1 MLNKLSQLGKKV
13 QDLHVP
19 VSYNIDYYNGI
30 VEEINKINL
39 SGKSDNELRNMAVA
53 IRKKVKDGISLDDVL
68 VEAYAL
74 GREVSGR
81 TLGMRHY
88 GVQLVA
94 GIALH
99 QGKMVEM
106 QTGEGKTLA
115 AVLPAYLN
123 SLMGEGVHILT
134 FNDYLVQRDAEW
146 MKPIY
151 DFLGVTVGYVKE
163 GMSISDRQ
171 NAYKKDITY
180 VTAKEA
186 GFDYLKDF
194 LCVKKENLVH
204 RGFNYAIVDEADSI
218 LIDEARIPLV
228 IAGSQEGEENDLAR
242 FSALAKQLI
251 KGTDYAID
259 QNGSNVYLTDFG
271 LIRVER
277 LLGCS
282 NLYEEKNL
290 KLLTQVNSALYA
302 EALLKRDRDYIVRD
316 GKIELVDEFTGRVA
330 EKRHWPDNIQAAVEA
345 KEALNEKSRGIIMSQ
360 IALQHF
366 INLYPKIAGMTG
378 TARTSA
384 NEFHEFYGM
393 EVVVVPTNKP
403 CIRKDCPDMIFAS
416 KEAKN
421 KAIVDEIRKA
431 HEKGQPVLI
440 GTGSVEESE
449 KLYKELQR
457 IGIEANVLNAKN
469 DEMEAEII
477 AKAGMYGAVT
487 VSTNMAGRGVDIKL
501 GGENGERRDEIVA
514 AGGLYVI
521 GTSKNESVRIDNQL
535 KGRAGRQGDPGKSRM
550 FVSLE
555 DDLMIKYDLAK
566 LVPLQFYPEDRNKP
580 FNNPTVNK
588 ELNRGYR
595 TVEGYN
601 SDVRR
606 QLLKYSYIIE
616 EQRKIVCSK
625 RQDILQDKAQ
635 LKILKEKSPEKY
647 DEVLNK
653 YGEKTMY
660 EVEKQLTLFFIN
672 KHWAEY
678 IEYMNYTKESIHL
691 VVMGR
696 KNPVDEFHKIA
707 IEAFSEML
715 EDIEND
721 IVSTFE
727 RVEITKDGIDMEKEG
742 MMGPSSTW
750 TYLIND
756 SPDQFS
762 NLPHLVKAFT
772 TGVSGTLFSLSSI
785 FKKIFG
791 KKELQSKLKK

>member
-1 MLNKLSQLGKKV
+1 MFNKLSQIGKKI
-13 QDLHVP
+13 QGMHIP
-19 VSYNIDYYNGI
+19 VSYNIEQYNSI
-30 VEEINKINL
+30 VEEINKISL
-39 SGKSDNELRNMAVA
+39 CGKSDSDLKNMAMG
-53 IRKKVKDGISLDDVL
+53 IRKKVKDGIPLDDVL

-74 GREVSGR
+74 GREVSHR

-88 GVQLVA
+88 DVQLIA

-99 QGKMVEM
+99 EGKMIEM

-123 SLMGEGVHILT
+123 SLAGKGVHILT
-134 FNDYLVQRDAEW
+134 FNDYLVHRDAEW

-151 DFLGVTVGYVKE
+151 DFLGVTVGYIKE
-163 GMSISDRQ
+163 GMSIKDRQ
-171 NAYKKDITY
+171 NAYRMDITY

-194 LCVKKENLVH
+194 LCIKEENLVH

-242 FSALAKQLI
+242 VSALAKELI
-251 KGTDYAID
+251 RGTDYAID

-271 LIRVER
+271 LCRVER

-282 NLYEEKNL
+282 NLYEEPNL
-290 KLLTQVNSALYA
+290 KLLTQVNSALFA

-330 EKRHWPDNIQAAVEA
+330 DKRHWPDNIQAAVEA
-345 KEALNEKSRGIIMSQ
+345 KEALNKKSRGIIMSQ

-366 INLYPKIAGMTG
+366 INLYPRIAGMTG
-378 TARTSA
+378 TAKTSA
-384 NEFHEFYGM
+384 NEFHEFYGVD
-393 EVVVVPTNKP
+393 VVVVPTNKP
-403 CIRKDCPDMIFAS
+403 CIRKDCADMVFVS
-416 KEAKN
+416 KEAKKN
-421 KAIVDEIRKA
+421 AITTEIRKA

-449 KLYKELQR
+449 MLYKELYSV
-457 IGIEANVLNAKN
+457 GIEASVLNAKN

-477 AKAGMYGAVT
+477 AKSGTYGAVT

-501 GGENGERRDEIVA
+501 GGESGERRDEIIG

-521 GTSKNESVRIDNQL
+521 GTSKNESRRIDNQL
-535 KGRAGRQGDPGKSRM
+535 KGRAGRQGDPGKSRL
-550 FVSLE
+550 FISLE
-555 DDLMIKYDLAK
+555 DDLMVKYDLAK
-566 LVPLQFYPEDRNKP
+566 LVPLQLYPEDRSKP
-580 FNNPTVNK
+580 FNNPTVNN
-588 ELNRGYR
+588 ELNRGQR

-606 QLLKYSYIIE
+606 QLLKYSFIIE

-625 RQDILQDKAQ
+625 RQDILQGKAK

-647 DEVLNK
+647 DEVLDM

-678 IEYMNYTKESIHL
+678 LEYMNYTRESIHL
-691 VVMGR
+691 MVIGR
-696 KNPVDEFHKIA
+696 KNPMDEFHKIA

-715 EDIEND
+715 GDIEND
-721 IVSTFE
+721 IASTFE
-727 RVEITKDGIDMEKEG
+727 RVKITKDGIDMEKEG
-742 MMGPSSTW
+742 LMGPSSTW

-762 NLPHLVKAFT
+762 NLPHLVKAFST
-772 TGVSGTLFSLSSI
+772 MASGTLFSLSSI
-785 FKKIFG
+785 YRKIFG
-791 KKELQSKLKK
+791 RKKVTK

>member
-1 MLNKLSQLGKKV
+1 MFNKLSQIGKKI
-13 QDLHVP
+13 QGMHIP
-19 VSYNIDYYNGI
+19 VSYNIDHYNSI
-30 VEEINKINL
+30 VEEINKISL
-39 SGKSDNELRNMAVA
+39 SDKSESDLRNMAIE
-53 IRKKVKDGISLDDVL
+53 IRKKVKDGTSLDDVL

-74 GREVSGR
+74 GREVSHR

-88 GVQLVA
+88 DVQLIA

-99 QGKMVEM
+99 EGKMVEM

-123 SLMGEGVHILT
+123 SLTGKGVHILT
-134 FNDYLVQRDAEW
+134 FNDYLVHRDMEW

-151 DFLGVTVGYVKE
+151 DFLGVTVGYIKE
-163 GMSISDRQ
+163 GMSIKDRQ
-171 NAYKKDITY
+171 NAYRMDITY

-194 LCVKKENLVH
+194 LCIREENLVH

-242 FSALAKQLI
+242 LSALAKELI
-251 KGTDYAID
+251 RGTDYAID

-271 LIRVER
+271 LCRVER

-282 NLYEEKNL
+282 NLYEEPNL
-290 KLLTQVNSALYA
+290 KLLTQVNSALFA

-330 EKRHWPDNIQAAVEA
+330 DKRHWPDNIQAAVEA
-345 KEALNEKSRGIIMSQ
+345 KEALNKKSRGIIMSQ

-366 INLYPKIAGMTG
+366 INLYPRIAGMTG
-378 TARTSA
+378 TAKTSA
-384 NEFHEFYGM
+384 NEFHEFYGVD
-393 EVVVVPTNKP
+393 VVVVPTNKP
-403 CIRKDCPDMIFAS
+403 CIRKDCSDMIFVS
-416 KEAKN
+416 KEAKKN
-421 KAIVDEIRKA
+421 AIIAEIRKA

-449 KLYKELQR
+449 RLYKELHSV
-457 IGIEANVLNAKN
+457 GIEANVLNAKN
-469 DEMEAEII
+469 DEMEAEIV
-477 AKAGMYGAVT
+477 AKSGMYGAVT

-501 GGENGERRDEIVA
+501 GGENGERRDEIIA

-521 GTSKNESVRIDNQL
+521 GTGKNESRRIDNQL
-535 KGRAGRQGDPGKSRM
+535 KGRAGRQGDPGKSRL
-550 FVSLE
+550 FISLE
-555 DDLMIKYDLAK
+555 DDLMVKYDLTK
-566 LVPLQFYPEDRNKP
+566 LVPLQLYPEDKNKP
-580 FNNPTVNK
+580 FNNSTVNN
-588 ELNRGYR
+588 ELNRGQR

-606 QLLKYSYIIE
+606 QLLKYSFIIE

-647 DEVLNK
+647 DEVLVK

-678 IEYMNYTKESIHL
+678 LEYMNYTRESIHL

-696 KNPVDEFHKIA
+696 KNPMDEFHKIA

-715 EDIEND
+715 GDIEND

-742 MMGPSSTW
+742 LTGPSSTW

-762 NLPHLVKAFT
+762 NLPHLVKAFST
-772 TGVSGTLFSLSSI
+772 RASGTLFSLSSI
-785 FKKIFG
+785 YKKIFG
-791 KKELQSKLKK
+791 RKTITK